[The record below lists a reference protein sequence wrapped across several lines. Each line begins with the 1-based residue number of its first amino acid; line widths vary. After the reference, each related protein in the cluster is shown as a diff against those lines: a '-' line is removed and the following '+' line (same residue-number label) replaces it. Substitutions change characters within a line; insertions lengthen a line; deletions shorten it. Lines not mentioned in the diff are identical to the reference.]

1 MRRYIITILFSGMI
15 ILLYTQSNILFFS
28 FDLPG
33 RTNNILFTLFKA
45 DHSVDKNVTVCNIG
59 TLESENLKR
68 IIDTIL
74 SYQPRMVGINTC
86 ELDERY
92 NDTFKEYSNNKKV
105 LIGGCEPHSKVRLGR
120 VIYDRN
126 TVTHFTSN
134 DPNIFEIQLTNSWQT
149 LQERNN
155 EKERIDFRNPF
166 NHYFQVELGDF
177 SSYSQEIF
185 EDRIILI
192 GYIGDHMTEEM
203 TYFRSSRITP
213 MNEYFEKQIPD
224 MYDTQ
229 ISANIISTIN
239 EGAFINEVH
248 SVLRIAI
255 ILAFGLANVLLM
267 TYIRTKWVAV
277 NLFIYLVMFLIL
289 MGLGPMLIV
298 LLFAENYYIELNELP
313 VLLTI
318 ITIFTIASNS
328 KQARNI

>member
-1 MRRYIITILFSGMI
+1 MLFSTVI
-15 ILLYTQSNILFFS
+15 ILLYTQSNLLFFS

-33 RTNNILFTLFKA
+33 HTNNILFSSLNA
-45 DHSVDKNVTVCNIG
+45 DHSVDENVTVCNMG

-105 LIGGCEPHSKVRLGR
+105 LIGDCEPHSKSKLGR
-120 VIYDRN
+120 IIYETN

-134 DPNIFEIQLTNSWQT
+134 DPDIFEIQLTNSWET
-149 LQERNN
+149 LEERNN
-155 EKERIDFRNPF
+155 KKERIDFRNPD
-166 NHYFQVELGDF
+166 NHYFQVELRDF

-185 EDRIILI
+185 ENRIILI
-192 GYIGDHMTEEM
+192 GYIGDHMTREM

-213 MNEYFEKQIPD
+213 MNKHTEGQIPD

-239 EGAFINEVH
+239 EGTFINEVH
-248 SVLRIAI
+248 PVLRIAI
-255 ILAFGLANVLLM
+255 IFAFGLANVLLM
-267 TYIRTKWVAV
+267 TYIRTKWRAV
-277 NLFIYLVMFLIL
+277 NLLIYIILFLVL
-289 MGLGPMLIV
+289 MALGPILIV
-298 LLFAENYYIELNELP
+298 LLFDENYYVELNELP

-328 KQARNI
+328 KPAQSSPVT